1 MSVPKDKL
9 MKPLLTILLI
19 LLFCALVPAQ
29 QGSLLDELKG
39 LEKFRSE
46 KLGDLKLYVS
56 NKGDVVRIMG
66 SACQSICDLDANWKL
81 NFMYVG
87 NWGMRKD
94 DQYYRPKAESL
105 GKLHGIKFFAKR
117 PFKIASLDD
126 LPAGVTCRDSNG
138 VHEAPSIKNRVCT
151 DREKRISFYMAAE
164 TTSDGKY
171 VDGQL
176 VWISY
181 IPSNT
186 DYDNIWE
193 LIRK

>member
-1 MSVPKDKL
+1 M
-9 MKPLLTILLI
+9 ILL
-19 LLFCALVPAQ
+19 LCALVPAQ
-29 QGSLLDELKG
+29 QSSVLDELKG
-39 LEKFRSE
+39 LERFRSE
-46 KLGDLKLYVS
+46 KLGELKLYVS
-56 NKGDVVRIMG
+56 NKADVARIVG
-66 SACQSICDLDANWKL
+66 RACQSICDLDANWKL
-81 NFMYVG
+81 NFMYVD
-87 NWGMRKD
+87 NWGMKKG

-105 GKLHGIKFFAKR
+105 GKLHGIKFFAKGS
-117 PFKIASLDD
+117 FKIASLDD
-126 LPAGVTCRDSNG
+126 LPAGVTCRMSNG
-138 VHEAPSIKNRVCT
+138 VQEAPSIKNRVCT

-181 IPSNT
+181 IPNIA